1 MLLAIDIGNTNIVIG
16 CIEAEKICHEL
27 RLATDLVKTSDQY
40 WMDLKGVLA
49 LYDLQA
55 DEIEGVIISSVVP
68 PVLNSLRTAVMK
80 LTGRTPMVVGPGLK
94 TGLNIAGGNA
104 GQVGSDLV
112 VAAVAA
118 LRDYPA
124 PVIIIDMGTAT
135 TMMAIDQTGT
145 FLGGSI
151 CPGVKVSSEVLTT
164 RTSQLPGISLEAP
177 KHVIGRNTI
186 ECMQSGIMLGA
197 ACMIDGMI
205 ERMEEEL
212 GVKATVVATGGISRF
227 VLPMCRSEIR
237 YDRDLLLRGL
247 RRCGGSFRTVQLPD
261 ASTRLRQSG
270 RRSADSSSEGF
281 RSAGRRAAVLQ
292 ELSCSPAARPFRRL
306 QLHYQRFPG
315 STALNTGTA
324 RSLFACRTGG
334 AYQIPPFR
342 LHEQLPPSF

>member
-16 CIEAEKICHEL
+16 CVEGEKILHEL

-49 LYDLQA
+49 LYDLRA
-55 DEIEGVIISSVVP
+55 EEIEGVIISSVVP
-68 PVLNSLRTAVMK
+68 PVHGMQVYRIGGVPVMK

-94 TGLNIAGGNA
+94 TGLNIAGGNP

-124 PVIIIDMGTAT
+124 PLIIIDMGTAT
-135 TMMAIDQTGT
+135 TMMAVDASGT

-177 KHVIGRNTI
+177 KHAIGRNTT

-205 ERMEEEL
+205 ARMEEEL
-212 GVKATVVATGGISRF
+212 GMKATVIATGGISRF
-227 VLPMCRSEIR
+227 VLPMCRTQIHYE
-237 YDRDLLLRGL
+237 RDLLLKGL
-247 RRCGGSFRTVQLPD
+247 RILY
-261 ASTRLRQSG
+261 
-270 RRSADSSSEGF
+270 EK
-281 RSAGRRAAVLQ
+281 
-292 ELSCSPAARPFRRL
+292 
-306 QLHYQRFPG
+306 
-315 STALNTGTA
+315 NK
-324 RSLFACRTGG
+324 
-334 AYQIPPFR
+334 I
-342 LHEQLPPSF
+342 

>member
-16 CIEAEKICHEL
+16 CVEGEDILHEL

-49 LYDLQA
+49 LYDLRA
-55 DEIEGVIISSVVP
+55 EEIEGVIISSVVP

-186 ECMQSGIMLGA
+186 ECMKSGVLYSNA
-197 ACMIDGMI
+197 AAIDGI
-205 ERMEEEL
+205 IDRVEEEL
-212 GVKATVVATGGISRF
+212 GEKTTVIATGGLAKKIISH
-227 VLPMCRSEIR
+227 CKKEIIL
-237 YDRDLLLRGL
+237 DEDLLLKGL
-247 RRCGGSFRTVQLPD
+247 HVI
-261 ASTRLRQSG
+261 
-270 RRSADSSSEGF
+270 
-281 RSAGRRAAVLQ
+281 
-292 ELSCSPAARPFRRL
+292 
-306 QLHYQRFPG
+306 YKK
-315 STALNTGTA
+315 NK
-324 RSLFACRTGG
+324 
-334 AYQIPPFR
+334 
-342 LHEQLPPSF
+342 

>member
-16 CIEAEKICHEL
+16 CIEGETIRHEL

-49 LYDLQA
+49 LYGLSAEEFD
-55 DEIEGVIISSVVP
+55 GVIISSVVP

-80 LTGRTPMVVGPGLK
+80 LTGKKPMVVGPGLK

-118 LRDYPA
+118 LREYPA
-124 PVIIIDMGTAT
+124 PLIIVDMGTAT
-135 TMMAIDQTGT
+135 TIMAVDENRT

-151 CPGVKVSSEVLTT
+151 CPGVKLSSEVLTT

-177 KHVIGRNTI
+177 KRAIGRNTI

-205 ERMEEEL
+205 VRMEEEL
-212 GVKATVVATGGISRF
+212 GSRATVIATGGISRF
-227 VLPMCRSEIR
+227 VIPMCRSKIT
-237 YDRDLLLRGL
+237 YDRDLLLKGL
-247 RRCGGSFRTVQLPD
+247 RILY
-261 ASTRLRQSG
+261 
-270 RRSADSSSEGF
+270 E
-281 RSAGRRAAVLQ
+281 
-292 ELSCSPAARPFRRL
+292 
-306 QLHYQRFPG
+306 
-315 STALNTGTA
+315 NNKK
-324 RSLFACRTGG
+324 
-334 AYQIPPFR
+334 
-342 LHEQLPPSF
+342 